1 MKNRYNTITLMHYN
15 VEQRL
20 FTYSYYV
27 GEARRATGVPPQ
39 LTSGMQASSDDS
51 AQILDHLHMALT
63 DVTRFM
69 NRYFRSCSCKT
80 VTDTLHEGYELY
92 ELAFLT
98 PERFPENMLP
108 QLQQCVESYLVMR
121 TLNMWMLQHKPDEA
135 VLTAAEA
142 DKLLVQLRELMILR
156 TKPQANKRTTRKNIE
171 I

>member
-1 MKNRYNTITLMHYN
+1 MKNRYNTIIVPHYN

-39 LTSGMQASSDDS
+39 QTSGMQASSDDR

-69 NRYFRSCSCKT
+69 NRYFRMCSYE
-80 VTDTLHEGYELY
+80 VGADASHEGYEIY
-92 ELAFLT
+92 KFMFLA

-108 QLQQCVESYLVMR
+108 QLQQCVES
-121 TLNMWMLQHKPDEA
+121 
-135 VLTAAEA
+135 
-142 DKLLVQLRELMILR
+142 
-156 TKPQANKRTTRKNIE
+156 
-171 I
+171 